1 MGKIFAYS
9 IILAT
14 MLLGLSFACFDT
26 TGSMILYAINN
37 GDIST
42 IASSILFLAIVAIF
56 TLGVGASIIIGI
68 YTRQSTESIIVAS
81 LCSSLLAWTISDF
94 LIILNASRDFGIEWM
109 PNLVSIIFIP
119 IIIGYFIAI
128 VQWWRG
134 ADQ

>member
-1 MGKIFAYS
+1 MGKIFTYS

-14 MLLGLSFACFDT
+14 MLLGLSFAGFDT

-128 VQWWRG
+128 VQWW
-134 ADQ
+134 